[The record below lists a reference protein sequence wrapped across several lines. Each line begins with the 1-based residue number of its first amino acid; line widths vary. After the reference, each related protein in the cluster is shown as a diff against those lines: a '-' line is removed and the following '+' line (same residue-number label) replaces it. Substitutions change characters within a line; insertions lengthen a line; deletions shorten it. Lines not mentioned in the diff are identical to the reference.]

1 MSLISLAF
9 LIKGLAVSDMQILV
23 LGSEGAI
30 GTRLVAMLHEYMPSA
45 SIVRVS
51 RVLIVDQKSS
61 KGDKILVGDLLD
73 TKFVSSIFEEN
84 NIKVVIFCAA
94 KWNGLNQDPAVL
106 DVNVTMFN
114 NLLSSLTRSVCN
126 FIYLSSSAVY
136 GDQSN
141 VDTQDLNMI
150 PSSTYGKSKLINEI
164 LLSNKAELDAISTTI
179 YRPFH
184 VVSPAEKYLP
194 GRSHITTDFTHH
206 YIELGCDFD
215 WESLRDD
222 VFIPF
227 YWVDDLCKIII
238 ENMFNQKFIGK
249 IFNIGSSKS
258 YSILDLAKS
267 IATIAN
273 KHGLSSKTFP
283 MIKDKLVPVN
293 NGFLSQL
300 DTIIMKDPDRDLLDM
315 VELFIFEKY
324 SLKLSASKNIS

>member
-1 MSLISLAF
+1 MNDL
-9 LIKGLAVSDMQILV
+9 QILV
-23 LGSEGAI
+23 LGSEGGI
-30 GTRLVAMLHEYMPSA
+30 GSRLVSMLREYMPSA
-45 SIVRVS
+45 SIIRIS
-51 RVLIVDQKSS
+51 RELIADQEDL

-84 NIKVVIFCAA
+84 NIKVVICCAA
-94 KWNGLNQDPAVL
+94 KWNGLNQDPSVL

-141 VDTQDLNMI
+141 VDTHNLNVL
-150 PSSTYGKSKLINEI
+150 PASTYGKSKLINET
-164 LLSNKAELDAISTTI
+164 LLSNKAKLEAISTTI

-194 GRSHITTDFTHH
+194 GRSHITTDFTHR
-206 YIELGCDFD
+206 YIELGRDFD

-227 YWVDDLCKIII
+227 FWVDDFCKIIV
-238 ENMFNQKFIGK
+238 ENIFNQQFIGR
-249 IFNIGSSKS
+249 IFNIGSSRS

-267 IATIAN
+267 IATISN
-273 KHGLSSKTFP
+273 KHALSSGTFPPINGKLVSVNNGLSS
-283 MIKDKLVPVN
+283 
-293 NGFLSQL
+293 QL
-300 DTIIMKDPDRDLLDM
+300 DAIIMKDPDRELLDI
-315 VELFIFEKY
+315 VELFIIEKY
-324 SLKLSASKNIS
+324 ILKPSAT